1 MNINNH
7 TLEIVVN
14 GVPIDLYE
22 EGVNL
27 RINRV
32 INDPTKISTTQAEY
46 SFTFNLPITP
56 TNSKAFNYANISS
69 KSNKFSGRFNCEVYA
84 DNISIFNGTIKVTEV
99 SENSFKCNLFKS
111 KINTI
116 ESIFGESTMNEI
128 NWKVPFKG
136 TSTINQVNADESTKY
151 FFPLVAY
158 SLFNKLPQ
166 VSSSS
171 GYRKYTDKYQIDD
184 TNVFYFNSYIPSLN
198 LVELLKKCCELKGY
212 QLQGNIISDPI
223 LNDIYLS
230 NYIAD
235 DQDPLYNYGDP
246 DMGEVSFDISFKNYT
261 ENDRF
266 PTYYIDSYL
275 AHPIPYPSA
284 LRDYQ
289 NYTSVFAYNL
299 LDERLSTVSNT
310 INKSKLL
317 VDGGVQIPADGW
329 FEITLNANFGVPTTQ
344 GSLSDVYQCTGFER
358 SSARGDAPRVY
369 ENVTIDY
376 SLSNMPVEIQL
387 LRYNA
392 DDGDVESLSHDLIY
406 KGEYPNEYTLDSAKR
421 SAQRASSSSS
431 SDRTASR
438 GGASRPAPNRTAS
451 AYTYTNVTSTTEG
464 QSVTTAVDP
473 YNNPNFICGLSQSN
487 WSRSTAYI
495 KNGYSWSYDDK
506 TPNNALYNCNGY
518 YCYTGLTEGSGYLQT
533 TVNQNT
539 LLGAPNEQITVN
551 GRFSNG
557 TCRIIIKLNK
567 NDMLVPF
574 IQNRAYY
581 DEDGND
587 IVYKIEADMSFKL
600 RAVAP
605 NDTSVNDLSYGM
617 NSLFDKNLNL
627 GNFNN
632 NQQKISDFF
641 NDVQKAFNLSFEQDG
656 NVIVLNKN
664 KLNKGITA
672 PIDIDNKTNTNDAE
686 FISIDF
692 PRSIEVKYKIDTE
705 EEGFYRSVEANT
717 TEEQM
722 QSNNWKD
729 YGDYGYSKVNIS
741 QADDSQ
747 DISQSLNFSYNWN
760 QDFYVTQQDQSA
772 TVSLPV
778 IGKTEWW
785 IEGLDYE
792 GYSQYDGRGMTQ
804 RMWFRGSQTGINLLT
819 NDTEQYDIT
828 TATNYKMFGNNVVY
842 LNYNNGVNTLLG
854 KYFNID
860 IDSASD
866 QVDIE
871 VYLTPMEY
879 KHISAGASVHFDD
892 NLYKVIQIN
901 GYDPSG
907 ENPTKLSLISV

>member
-7 TLEIVVN
+7 TLDIVVN
-14 GVPIDLYE
+14 GVAVDLYE
-22 EGVNL
+22 DAVNL
-27 RINRV
+27 RMNRV

-46 SFTFNLPITP
+46 SFTFDLPITQ
-56 TNSKAFNYANISS
+56 NNGKIFGHINASS
-69 KSNKFSGRFNCEVYA
+69 KPNKFSTRYNCEVYA
-84 DNISIFNGTIKVTEV
+84 DNILIFRGTLKVASIEDN
-99 SENSFKCNLFKS
+99 NFKCNLYQS
-111 KINTI
+111 KISTLEN
-116 ESIFGESTMNEI
+116 IFGESTMNEI
-128 NWKVPFKG
+128 SWKVPFKG
-136 TSTINQVNADESTKY
+136 TSTINEVNADETTKY

-171 GYRKYTDKYQIDD
+171 GYRKYSDKYLIDD

-212 QLQGNIISDPI
+212 ELQGDILSDKL

-230 NYIAD
+230 NYISD

-246 DMGEVSFDISFKNYT
+246 DMGELSFDVTFKNYT

-266 PTYYIDSYL
+266 PRYYIDASL

-299 LDERLSTVSNT
+299 LDENLSTVSN
-310 INKSKLL
+310 IVNKSKLL
-317 VDGGVQIPADGW
+317 VDGGIQIPADGW
-329 FEITLNANFGVPTTQ
+329 YEITLNANFGVPTTQ
-344 GSLSDVYQCTGFER
+344 GSLTDVYQCTGFER
-358 SSARGDAPRVY
+358 SSKRGDAPRVY

-406 KGEYPNEYTLDSAKR
+406 KGEYPNEYTLDGTKR

-473 YNNPNFICGLSQSN
+473 YNNSNFICGLSQSN

-495 KNGYSWSYDDK
+495 KNGYSWNYDDR
-506 TPNNALYNCNGY
+506 TQYNSLYNCNGY

-539 LLGAPNEQITVN
+539 LVGASNEQIIAT
-551 GRFSNG
+551 GRFSKG
-557 TCRIIIKLNK
+557 VCRIIIKLNK
-567 NDMLVPF
+567 NDILVPF

-605 NDTSVNDLSYGM
+605 SDIGSDKLTYGM
-617 NSLFDKNLNL
+617 DSLFDKNLNL

-632 NQQKISDFF
+632 NKQKISEFF
-641 NDVQKAFNLSFEQDG
+641 NEVQKAFNLSFQQEG
-656 NVIVLNKN
+656 TSIILNKN
-664 KLNKGITA
+664 KIPSKLSV
-672 PIDIDNKTNTNDAE
+672 PVDIDNKVNTNDAIFNEIE
-686 FISIDF
+686 FPS
-692 PRSIEVKYKIDTE
+692 SMVVKWSIDTE
-705 EEGFYRSVEANT
+705 EEGFYRSVEANA

-722 QSNNWKD
+722 QSNEWKD
-729 YGDYGYSKVNIS
+729 YGDYGYQKVNIS
-741 QADDSQ
+741 NADDAKEASQ
-747 DISQSLNFSYNWN
+747 TLGFSYNWN
-760 QDFYVTQQDQSA
+760 QPFYVTQNNQSA

-792 GYSQYDGRGMTQ
+792 GYSKYDGRGLKQ
-804 RMWFRGSQTGINLLT
+804 RFWFRGSQTGVELLT
-819 NDTEQYDIT
+819 NETDYYDIT
-828 TATNYKMFGNNVVY
+828 TATNYKLYNDGVIY
-842 LNYNNGVNTLLG
+842 LNYNNAVNSLLY
-854 KYFNID
+854 KYFNVD
-860 IDSASD
+860 ANSRSD
-866 QVDIE
+866 EAEVE

-879 KHISAGASVHFDD
+879 KLISQGASVHFDD
-892 NLYKVIQIN
+892 DIYIVNEVQ
-901 GYDPSG
+901 GYDPTG
-907 ENPTKLSLISV
+907 TNPTKLILMKK